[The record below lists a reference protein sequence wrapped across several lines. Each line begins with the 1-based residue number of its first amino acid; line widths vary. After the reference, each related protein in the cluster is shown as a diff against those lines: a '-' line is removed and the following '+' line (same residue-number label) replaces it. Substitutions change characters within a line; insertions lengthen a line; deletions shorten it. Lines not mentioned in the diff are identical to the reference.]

1 MKPFDL
7 AVFREAIAAG
17 RMEWRKH
24 VLQKLAERG
33 IPQQAVRDV
42 LLKGERIREYSDDKP
57 FPSTLFWVMFR
68 AGRFTLWRRATKQTD
83 RHLSLRL
90 MSRRWTFLKPI
101 IEQNENDELKP

>member
-17 RMEWRKH
+17 RIEWRKH

-33 IPQQAVRDV
+33 IAQQAVRDV

-57 FPSTLFWVMFR
+57 FPSALFLGYVS
-68 AGRFTLWRRATKQTD
+68 GRPFHVVAACDETSRQAFVITAYEPSLEIFEDDYRTK
-83 RHLSLRL
+83 R
-90 MSRRWTFLKPI
+90 K
-101 IEQNENDELKP
+101 